1 MSISREFFIEG
12 YPEDLYTMSEL
23 ITQKISQDGW
33 ELEETGDSVPK
44 VIDHKGIERS
54 LIFVDESAFDDED
67 RVVYSGSSTDEIYE
81 VLEECL
87 ERKIGVEGHSWLDI
101 VFEID
106 GYVSGHYQVLDIH
119 HNLTML
125 TEDKSIKATDAF
137 EEWDLEVQ
145 EREGTSSGEYCT
157 ATYDSE
163 SPREHAFV
171 VDDLLNQ
178 VYGKEITEVLRL
190 RLRPEG
196 RVYILE

>member
-1 MSISREFFIEG
+1 MSISREFFLEG
-12 YPEDLYTMSEL
+12 YPEELYTMSEL

-44 VIDHKGIERS
+44 VTDDEGIERS
-54 LIFVDESAFDDED
+54 LIFVDESASDDED

-81 VLEECL
+81 VLEKCL
-87 ERKIGVEGHSWLDI
+87 KRRIGVEGHRWLDI

-106 GYVSGHYQVLDIH
+106 GDVSGHYQVLNTH

-125 TEDKSIKATDAF
+125 TEDESIKATDAF
-137 EEWDLEVQ
+137 EEWELEVQ
-145 EREGTSSGEYCT
+145 ERKSTASGEYCT

-163 SPREHAFV
+163 NPREHAFV

-178 VYGKEITEVLRL
+178 VYGKEITDIFRL

-196 RVYILE
+196 KVYILE